1 MHNISQGDSLM
12 RLCLAVFA
20 FGSVAAFAASTPVA
34 KPTFTKDVAPIL
46 FNRCVECHRAG
57 EVAPMSLTNYKEVR
71 PWAKSIKERVVAHA
85 MPVWL
90 ADPHVGNFRND
101 RRMSQGE

>member
-1 MHNISQGDSLM
+1 M

-20 FGSVAAFAASTPVA
+20 FGSIATFAASTNVA

-71 PWAKSIKERVVAHA
+71 PWAKAIKERVGVARDA
-85 MPVWL
+85 GL
-90 ADPHVGNFRND
+90 A
-101 RRMSQGE
+101 RRSSLWELPE